1 MGLFLMICFLSVPK
15 SSSPISGSDVDN
27 RTSAL
32 LHRRRRLHLEAI
44 SSSLLGDQSRY
55 RFGLL
60 RRLLNPSGEARLSY
74 FAQQRSVPSGNLS
87 VSPSLFCRPHST
99 GKAILVKLHST
110 LLLFSFFSIFCLVCP
125 ISLPLF

>member
-1 MGLFLMICFLSVPK
+1 M
-15 SSSPISGSDVDN
+15 
-27 RTSAL
+27 

-60 RRLLNPSGEARLSY
+60 RRLLNPSGEARLSH
-74 FAQQRSVPSGNLS
+74 FAQQRSLPSGNLS

-99 GKAILVKLHST
+99 GKAIIVKLHSPF
-110 LLLFSFFSIFCLVCP
+110 LLFYLRDNYLIHDLSFINLTLINTICTFVILSVIDSGNHVFT
-125 ISLPLF
+125 II

>member
-32 LHRRRRLHLEAI
+32 LHCRRRLHLKAI

-60 RRLLNPSGEARLSY
+60 RRLLNPSGEARLSH
-74 FAQQRSVPSGNLS
+74 FAQQRSLPSGNLS
-87 VSPSLFCRPHST
+87 VSPSLFCRSYST
-99 GKAILVKLHST
+99 GKTIIVKLHST
-110 LLLFSFFSIFCLVCP
+110 LLHFSFD
-125 ISLPLF
+125 